1 MHEEADNLWLR
12 RFTPGPPSAP
22 RLICFPHVGG
32 AASAYVA
39 LSRALAPHVEVLAL
53 QYPARQDRR
62 HEPHPGSIAA
72 LADGVAGALRTAL
85 DGRPYAVFG
94 HSMGALLAFE
104 TVRRMTAAGAR
115 GPVRL
120 FASARRAPTVP
131 RAEAVHLRDDAGL
144 LDEIRRLSGTDQQV
158 LQDEELLALALPVI
172 RADYRAVETYRY
184 VPGAP
189 LDCPVTVFAGDRD
202 TETDTPD
209 LVAEWAGLTTADTDL
224 RVFSGGHFYL
234 DGRAEEVAAEIV
246 ARLRTVT
253 ADRSPV

>member
-1 MHEEADNLWLR
+1 MQQEADNPWVR
-12 RFTPGPPSAP
+12 RFTPCPPSAL

-53 QYPARQDRR
+53 QYPGRQDRR
-62 HEPHPGSIAA
+62 HEPHPGSVPA
-72 LADGVAGALRTAL
+72 LADGVAGALRPTL
-85 DGRPYAVFG
+85 DGRPYAFFG

-104 TVRRMTAAGAR
+104 TARLMTATGAS

-120 FASARRAPTVP
+120 FASARRAPSVP
-131 RAEAVHLRDDAGL
+131 RTEAVHLRDDAGL
-144 LDEIRRLSGTDQQV
+144 LTEIRRLSGTDQQV
-158 LQDEELLALALPVI
+158 LEDEELLALALPAI

-184 VPGAP
+184 LPGAP

-202 TETDTPD
+202 TETDAPD

-234 DGRAEEVAAEIV
+234 DGRAEEAAAEIT
-246 ARLRTVT
+246 ARLRTAT
-253 ADRSPV
+253 ADRSSV

>member
-1 MHEEADNLWLR
+1 MQQEADNPWVR
-12 RFTPGPPSAP
+12 RFTPCPPSAP

-32 AASAYVA
+32 AASAYLA

-62 HEPHPGSIAA
+62 HEPHPGSVPG
-72 LADGVAGALRTAL
+72 LADGVAGALSTVL
-85 DGRPYAVFG
+85 DDRPYAFFG

-104 TVRRMTAAGAR
+104 TARRTAAAGVR

-120 FASARRAPTVP
+120 FASARRAPSVP

-144 LDEIRRLSGTDQQV
+144 LAEIRRLSGTDRQV
-158 LQDEELLALALPVI
+158 LEDEELLALALPTI

-184 VPGAP
+184 VPAAP

-224 RVFSGGHFYL
+224 RVFAGGHFYL
-234 DGRAEEVAAEIV
+234 DGRAEEVAAEITG
-246 ARLRTVT
+246 RLRTAG